1 MRLRRETGD
10 FSINMEVGPGA
21 AKYSKQLPKGLSAED
36 FIGAI
41 VSTSM
46 TVIPAGSDTPV
57 TTTTIGVVYAVLTT
71 TANDDIRLLG
81 PGDAPFAVYSPTTG
95 IIESYEAN
103 GGGNGGG
110 NPSTNL

>member
-41 VSTSM
+41 VNMSM

-57 TTTTIGVVYAVLTT
+57 TTTIIGVASAVQTT
-71 TANDDIRLLG
+71 TANDDILLFG
-81 PGDAPFAVYSPTTG
+81 HSGAPIAVYSPTTG
-95 IIESYEAN
+95 IIESYEEN

>member
-21 AKYSKQLPKGLSAED
+21 AVYRKQLPKGLSAED
-36 FIGAI
+36 FIG
-41 VSTSM
+41 VLVNQSM
-46 TVIPAGSDTPV
+46 TVVPAGSDTPV
-57 TTTTIGVVYAVLTT
+57 TTTFMAVVSVVRTST
-71 TANDDIRLLG
+71 DNDDILLCTN
-81 PGDAPFAVYSPTTG
+81 DSTPFAVYSPATG
-95 IIESYEAN
+95 IIESYEEN